1 MNLAYECPRIRELK
15 TMPVAAIISELFL
28 ERDVPLPLL
37 FYNCWAN
44 ATWSQDLIYLQ
55 AGPDKQCQAGVSLGK
70 VFLNLFHM
78 VSFFVAKIRRFGP
91 VPDPSALPGPFSFTT
106 PRLI

>member
-1 MNLAYECPRIRELK
+1 
-15 TMPVAAIISELFL
+15 MPMAAIISELFL

-78 VSFFVAKIRRFGP
+78 VSFFVAKIRRFVP